1 MSKRLEIQQR
11 WHLLGEISG
20 IMGAMKNLSLIETR
34 KLTRYL
40 ANQQRIVTSIE
51 AAAIDFLQHHP
62 QMAWEQPQPAVP
74 LLLLIGSERGFCGDF
89 NELLVGALNRHLE
102 RHDIPS
108 PRLLVIGRR
117 LAAKFEGD
125 PRVTGFLDGPSVAE
139 EVQQVLGR
147 VIGSIG
153 AVADGGGAFSN
164 LTVFSHR
171 EAGDEVA
178 VHTVLPIR
186 IPTSAATPRYGHPPL
201 LNLEPARFF
210 PHLLDHYLFAV
221 LHELFYNSLMVENRR
236 RLQHME
242 RAIQRMEQ
250 KIGELRLK
258 HNALRQEEI
267 TEEIEIIML
276 SAEAL
281 QFDLASRSP
290 GSGMK

>member
-34 KLTRYL
+34 KLGRYL

-89 NELLVGALNRHLE
+89 NELLVGTLNRHLE
-102 RHDIPS
+102 RHNMPS

-125 PRVTGFLDGPSVAE
+125 PRVAAFFDGPSVTE
-139 EVQQVLGR
+139 EVQQVLER
-147 VIGSIG
+147 IIGSIG
-153 AVADGGGAFSN
+153 AFADGGGAFSN

-186 IPTSAATPRYGHPPL
+186 APATPTPRYGHPPW
-201 LNLEPARFF
+201 LNQEPDRFF
-210 PHLLDHYLFAV
+210 PHLLDHYLLAV
-221 LHELFYNSLMVENRR
+221 LNELFYNSLMVENHR

-281 QFDLASRSP
+281 QLDLASRVRAAE
-290 GSGMK
+290 